1 MFERISQTG
10 HRTKAKANSRIA
22 EESEQSER
30 GRGY

>member
-1 MFERISQTG
+1 MFKRISQTG
-10 HRTKAKANSRIA
+10 HRTKAKADNRIA